1 MKRIVSL
8 LLALC
13 AALCT
18 LCCLGCSK
26 NDNDNGSEETVSSGE
41 AGETIMVQIE
51 MDNGGIIKLEL
62 YPEVAPITV
71 ENFVSLVK
79 DGFYDGLTFHRIIK
93 NFMIQGGD
101 PTGTGM
107 GGSDKT
113 IKGEFSSNG
122 VENTLSHTRGT
133 ISMARSQKKDSA
145 SSQFFICH
153 ADATYLDGDYA
164 AFGRVVEGMDVVDE
178 IAGVKTGYN
187 DKPVTKV
194 VMKSVT
200 LIEE

>member
-178 IAGVKTGYN
+178 IAGVKTDYN